1 MWLWSLQTCM
11 GFQGSNFRAIVG
23 KGWSR
28 CLLMGTYFLLKH
40 RIWRPSKI
48 GAGSKTCSI
57 PLHESCTQT
66 ICFNTW
72 CQGYKVSCSVNF
84 RFPCKS
90 FMKLCGK
97 LLLELRTRLEK
108 ERAREREREQSYTL
122 YLGESAS
129 GLYGKRL
136 STISCSIYWAFSAF
150 KLGLNRSP

>member
-1 MWLWSLQTCM
+1 MYVVMESANVY
-11 GFQGSNFRAIVG
+11 GF
-23 KGWSR
+23 SR
-28 CLLMGTYFLLKH
+28 FKYSGNCWEGLKQMPSYGTYFLLKH

-108 ERAREREREQSYTL
+108 DRERERGRERAELHIISWRVRERAVWEAAKHDILL
-122 YLGESAS
+122 YL
-129 GLYGKRL
+129 
-136 STISCSIYWAFSAF
+136 
-150 KLGLNRSP
+150 LGLFCI

>member
-1 MWLWSLQTCM
+1 MESANVY
-11 GFQGSNFRAIVG
+11 GF
-23 KGWSR
+23 SR
-28 CLLMGTYFLLKH
+28 FKYSGNCWEGLKQMPSYGTYFLLKH

-108 ERAREREREQSYTL
+108 EKEREREREQSYTL

-150 KLGLNRSP
+150 KLGLNCSP